1 MLPTRLIRRNLT
13 RAAFVIPV
21 FWFIYF
27 LISLYLDDLAN
38 SDNGGLD
45 LSKKNLL
52 KSKSKTVK
60 VPIHTNI
67 SQLVKQHDTFLNKI
81 DRFRKAKLKQAE
93 IDNSDIKD
101 VKKSKPKEDLIK
113 EGKEPVHVNVHN
125 EEDRNDGGDKQDME
139 NKGKAVLAPPN
150 HPEKQLIDPN
160 APGKG
165 LLETFHLE
173 HEVFTAIGADPEFLE
188 RGFRCVKEGVEVRF
202 ADYISFL
209 VNIHDNEII
218 WSQ

>member
-1 MLPTRLIRRNLT
+1 MNSVVAVGDTTVCASRDKGKMLPTRLIRRNLT

-21 FWFIYF
+21 LWFTYF

-52 KSKSKTVK
+52 KSKLKTVR
-60 VPIHTNI
+60 VPIHSNI
-67 SQLVKQHDTFLNKI
+67 SQLVKQHDIFRDKI

-113 EGKEPVHVNVHN
+113 VGKEPVDENVNN
-125 EEDRNDGGDKQDME
+125 KKDRNDRGDSEDVE
-139 NKGKAVLAPPN
+139 DKGKAVLAPPN

-160 APGKG
+160 APGKIMEG
-165 LLETFHLE
+165 LLEKYYPT
-173 HEVFTAIGADPEFLE
+173 HEVFTALGVDPGFLE
-188 RGFRCVKEGVEVRF
+188 
-202 ADYISFL
+202 
-209 VNIHDNEII
+209 
-218 WSQ
+218 W

>member
-21 FWFIYF
+21 FWFTYF

-38 SDNGGLD
+38 TDNSGLD

-60 VPIHTNI
+60 VSIHTNI
-67 SQLVKQHDTFLNKI
+67 SQLVKQHDTFRDKI

-93 IDNSDIKD
+93 IDNSDIKV
-101 VKKSKPKEDLIK
+101 VKKSKRQEDLRK
-113 EGKEPVHVNVHN
+113 EGKELVHDNVNN
-125 EEDRNDGGDKQDME
+125 EEDRNNGGGEQDME

-160 APGKG
+160 APGKI
-165 LLETFHLE
+165 LHETFDLA
-173 HEVFTAIGADPEFLE
+173 HEDFTAQGRIQDFWKGDLY
-188 RGFRCVKEGVEVRF
+188 V
-202 ADYISFL
+202 
-209 VNIHDNEII
+209 
-218 WSQ
+218 